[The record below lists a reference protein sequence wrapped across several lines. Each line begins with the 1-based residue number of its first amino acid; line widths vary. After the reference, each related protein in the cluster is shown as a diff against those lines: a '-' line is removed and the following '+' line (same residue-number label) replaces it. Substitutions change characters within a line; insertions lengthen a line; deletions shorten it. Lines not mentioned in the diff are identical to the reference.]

1 MPATVST
8 NYLGNPETEKKLRAG
23 VEEFF
28 KKYPDHWRVSI
39 LGAQTNTVWEL
50 KVTASDGRKE
60 WVHRLH
66 GEDGGHDVEKILTVL
81 EQITVELPPSQ
92 SSLPG
97 AS

>member
-1 MPATVST
+1 MPVTVST
-8 NYLGNPETEKKLRAG
+8 KYLGHPEIEEKLRAG

-28 KKYPDHWRVSI
+28 KKYPDSWTVSI

-50 KVTASDGRKE
+50 KVTASDGRGE

-66 GEDGGHDVEKILTVL
+66 GEDGGHDIEKILTVL
-81 EQITVELPPSQ
+81 EQITIELPPSQ
-92 SSLPG
+92 SSLSG